1 MAPVVSVGG
10 MVGEVIS
17 NACAL
22 HPSTHTHPPTFL
34 SQIEIAAKTV
44 EQMCNMT
51 LEGYTEITM
60 ALAPGDAPKGYV
72 VECKTSNMV
81 LATTETAA
89 AKSARLADAASCDLR
104 YKSGTKQW
112 IACKGNAVVEVDLVA
127 DKGTLFETK
136 FRIAIKNG
144 VSVMRPAN
152 VMIVSDCNKRNA
164 SYSDCLA
171 SFDVRRVGGA
181 WAEGA

>member
-1 MAPVVSVGG
+1 M
-10 MVGEVIS
+10 IS
-17 NACAL
+17 KARAL
-22 HPSTHTHPPTFL
+22 LTHTPTHPPTFL
-34 SQIEIAAKTV
+34 PQIEIAGKTV

-81 LATTETAA
+81 LATTETAT
-89 AKSARLADAASCDLR
+89 AKSARLADAASCDQR
-104 YKSGTKQW
+104 YKSGTKQLS
-112 IACKGNAVVEVDLVA
+112 ACKGNAVVEVDLVA

-144 VSVMRPAN
+144 VSVLRPAN
-152 VMIVSDCNKRNA
+152 VMP
-164 SYSDCLA
+164 
-171 SFDVRRVGGA
+171 RRSA
-181 WAEGA
+181 RHWRPR